1 MDMVSQ
7 AGGLALTGRLPIV
20 HSFACF
26 LSTRPNEQIYNNATE
41 RTKVVYVGSLAGLLP
56 GGPGHSHQSV
66 RDIAALSGVPGLVLV
81 EPATPAEVE
90 PLLRWCVSEHRLSAY
105 LRLVSIPVEFEFTLP
120 DAYSPTLG
128 QGRVVHPGEDG
139 VVFAYGPVMLN
150 EGVKAARLL
159 TARNLSLQVVN
170 LPWLNRIDPAWLR
183 QVAGGRRTIFTLDNH
198 YVEGGQGAMI
208 AAACARLS
216 LGAQVRCF
224 GVEDIPV
231 SGTNDEV
238 LRFHGLDAASL
249 AEAMAAAWAK

>member
-7 AGGLALTGRLPIV
+7 AGGLALAGRLPIV

-41 RTKVVYVGSLAGLLP
+41 RTKVIYVGSLAGLVP

-81 EPATPAEVE
+81 EPGAPAEVE
-90 PLLRWCVSEHRLSAY
+90 PLLRWCVTEHRLSAY
-105 LRLVSIPVEFEFTLP
+105 MRLVSIPVEFAFTLP
-120 DAYSPTLG
+120 ADHAPTLG
-128 QGRVVHPGEDG
+128 RGVVIHPGTDG
-139 VVFAYGPVMLN
+139 VLFAYGPVMLN

-159 TARNLSLQVVN
+159 AERNLSLAVVN
-170 LPWLNRIDPAWLR
+170 LPWLNRVDHAWLR
-183 QVAGGRRTIFTLDNH
+183 EIAGNRRSIFTLDNH
-198 YVEGGQGAMI
+198 YVEGGQGVMI
-208 AAACARLS
+208 AAACAQLG
-216 LGAQVRCF
+216 LGARVRCF

-238 LRFHGLDAASL
+238 LRFHRLDAASL